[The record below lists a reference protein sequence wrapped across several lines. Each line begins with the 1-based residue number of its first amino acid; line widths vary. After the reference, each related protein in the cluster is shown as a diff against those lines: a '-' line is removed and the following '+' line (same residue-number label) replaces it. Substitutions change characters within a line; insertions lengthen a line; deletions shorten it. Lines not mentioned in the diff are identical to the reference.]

1 MNGLRLIALGC
12 LLSATPAIASLA
24 PPEPPT
30 RPVAADGST
39 LLPPSLNPDPW
50 QPVAPATLPAG
61 WQPVANVLSLDG
73 IFAPVPAVF
82 NPVEQAVLPRT
93 SLPYED
99 PGFFGIGGGVRW
111 GQAAGVDSG
120 EPTSG
125 VVTGRVAY
133 KLGEHHSISLR
144 PSYIFGNRDLQGR
157 DNNEGEFQMPLTLDL
172 FRKAPVS
179 PYFGGGI
186 ATNTDSTGATN
197 PMLTGGLDINI
208 TPNLV
213 FGLNVNYIFQND
225 ISDTDWQ
232 GMTLLYLRF

>member
-1 MNGLRLIALGC
+1 MRGLRPIALGW
-12 LLSATPAIASLA
+12 LLVATPALASLA
-24 PPEPPT
+24 PPEPPA
-30 RPVAADGST
+30 RPVAADGT
-39 LLPPSLNPDPW
+39 ALLPPSLNPDPW
-50 QPVAPATLPAG
+50 QPVAPEATPAG
-61 WQPVANVLSLDG
+61 WQPVANVLALEG
-73 IFAPVPAVF
+73 IFAPVPATF
-82 NPVEQAVLPRT
+82 NPVEQAALPRT

-133 KLGEHHSISLR
+133 KLGREHSLSLR
-144 PSYIFGNRDLQGR
+144 PSYIFGNRDLQGV
-157 DNNEGEFQMPLTLDL
+157 NNNQGEFQMPLTLDL

-213 FGLNVNYIFQND
+213 LGLNVNYIFQND
-225 ISDTDWQ
+225 IGDTDWQ

>member
-1 MNGLRLIALGC
+1 MKGVRLIALGW
-12 LLSATPAIASLA
+12 LLSATPGLASLA
-24 PPEPPT
+24 PPEPPA
-30 RPVAADGST
+30 RPVSADGSA

-50 QPVAPATLPAG
+50 QPVAPETTPAG
-61 WQPVANVLSLDG
+61 WQPVANVLALDG
-73 IFAPVPAVF
+73 IFAPVPAAF
-82 NPVEQAVLPRT
+82 NPVEQAALPRT

-111 GQAAGVDSG
+111 GEAAGVDSG

-179 PYFGGGI
+179 PYFGGGV
-186 ATNTDSTGATN
+186 ASNTDSTGATN

-208 TPNLV
+208 TRNLV
-213 FGLNVNYIFQND
+213 LGLNVNYIFQND
-225 ISDTDWQ
+225 IGDTDWQ
-232 GMTLLYLRF
+232 GMSLLYLRF